1 MTQNIIRHIHH
12 WNNCLEAEQEQVDT
26 IYQTINTFKLPYK
39 YFKKFNI
46 LPLNLVEGELDK
58 YFDIETLILENFGEA
73 KHISNKLEYCFKYSK
88 CEMLIENF
96 SKYFNN
102 IPIKFL
108 DETYVFDRVIHKY
121 TKYKQHK
128 IITSQVDINLKLKVR
143 EIIDKDIS
151 QYNNNISNY
160 LEKIYEKQQE
170 LEIEE
175 KRIEDNKK
183 YFIPID
189 SWCPN
194 SILKFPEEEDYYL
207 DGIIIVKVCNKVVK
221 YTEQYRSHI
230 VRQIKKTELQ
240 ERLDY
245 FVNNKQG
252 YRLTN
257 SEGTETYS
265 LTGL

>member
-1 MTQNIIRHIHH
+1 MTQDIIRHIQR
-12 WNNCLEAEQEQVDT
+12 WNNRLEAAQEQVDT
-26 IYQTINTFKLPYK
+26 IYQTINTYKLPYK

-58 YFDIETLILENFGEA
+58 YFDIETLILENYGEA
-73 KHISNKLEYCFKYSK
+73 KHISNKLEYYFKYSN

-143 EIIDKDIS
+143 ELIDKDITE
-151 QYNNNISNY
+151 YNNNISNC
-160 LEKIYEKQQE
+160 LENIYEKQQQ

-194 SILKFPEEEDYYL
+194 SILKFPDRENHCL

-221 YTEQYRSHI
+221 FRYPDNI
-230 VRQIKKTELQ
+230 DKIRQIKKTELQ

-245 FVNNKQG
+245 IANNYQG

-257 SEGTETYS
+257 IEGTETYS